1 MGTTIDGN
9 ERGVNHVIL
18 DKPIRGGVRV
28 TSIKGLAKEGDF
40 GLALDSGS

>member
-9 ERGVNHVIL
+9 EGGAIL

-28 TSIKGLAKEGDF
+28 TSVNGLATEGDF
-40 GLALDSGS
+40 GLALDSVS